1 MFILNF
7 WSPNLL
13 PPAERDK
20 LLREMLDNIDKLDP
34 ELKKKLMQE
43 VISNP
48 ALIPADVWMKY
59 IYWVVVI

>member
-1 MFILNF
+1 MFLFI

-34 ELKKKLMQE
+34 ELKKKLIQE
-43 VISNP
+43 VIANP
-48 ALIPADVWMKY
+48 TLIPVDVLIANKN
-59 IYWVVVI
+59 